1 MNLVSKF
8 ASVVIT
14 SAIMATGASAA
25 TVTYTEGNGQN
36 RKLVAD
42 SSDLEDSPIPGG
54 FALGS
59 FESDDVLQL
68 HGRIVSSQDVFSY
81 TFAFSGA
88 FNVEF
93 DLDGYQLAAGLT
105 SSDLVDPDSGYET
118 LSGLVGQV
126 AKGGNPVAGTTVK
139 NVSFS
144 LSGGGSTVSKTFVT
158 DVLASNT
165 TDGFIFSGL
174 GNVEYTL
181 TVDGSLRPTSGAV
194 ALYDLKISAVPIPA
208 AGFMLL
214 GGLGG
219 LAALRRRK
227 SKSHV

>member
-1 MNLVSKF
+1 M
-8 ASVVIT
+8 
-14 SAIMATGASAA
+14 
-25 TVTYTEGNGQN
+25 
-36 RKLVAD
+36 
-42 SSDLEDSPIPGG
+42 
-54 FALGS
+54 
-59 FESDDVLQL
+59 
-68 HGRIVSSQDVFSY
+68 
-81 TFAFSGA
+81 
-88 FNVEF
+88 EF